1 VTEDMADAILVELR
15 AIRELLAARQN
26 DEADGPRV
34 RPPMVIREKGER
46 HAA

>member
-1 VTEDMADAILVELR
+1 MAGAILTELR
-15 AIRELLAARQN
+15 AIRELLAARVN